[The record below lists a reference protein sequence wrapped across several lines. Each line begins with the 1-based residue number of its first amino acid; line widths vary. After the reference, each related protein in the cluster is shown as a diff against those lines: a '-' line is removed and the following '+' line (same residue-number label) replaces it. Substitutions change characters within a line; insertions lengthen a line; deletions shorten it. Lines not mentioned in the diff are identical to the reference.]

1 MIKKWG
7 NRQAPTTPAPP
18 DSSSSSSAPHDL
30 PKQPKLHPSAANGGE
45 ATVHTLTASS
55 SFVALPAYVRLT
67 SSLETTPTMQ
77 PETATTTTSHHK
89 DAQAFPVRAAT
100 IFRTAKLALV
110 SRTIPIGLKAGR
122 NSVFVDR
129 LPTAID
135 TRIQPPRVGVPDD
148 AAGVSLVS
156 VKYHAGSAAPGSP
169 SSKCPATTEES
180 EALKST
186 LTLVLVAAED
196 VEVEIEIAYLVDG
209 AKWWPFYDIRAY
221 IGKGTSGSGAGDQH
235 HVMIHYRAVV
245 SQTTGE
251 EWKNVALTL
260 SLGSPSFNVPPLSQV
275 NAVGAYNSSSAKT
288 PSNASGFSLP
298 GSSSDLDVE
307 KSILL
312 RPSTN
317 SDWIPLV
324 SNFEIAAPASV
335 SSRDGS
341 TKETTL
347 FVAELVLE
355 SIDLEWIVVPK
366 ESSTAFIQCK
376 ITNATTYD
384 LFPGSASVF
393 VGNTFVA
400 TTSIPRVQPHES
412 FTTCFGPDA
421 LVQVTRSPL
430 AKKGTTTASGSSTY
444 FSRRTAI
451 YNGRSAVLPKL
462 IIRDRV
468 PIASNGRLTLL
479 APADLPV
486 GADSWKG
493 VHVRDGVR
501 ARFVQ
506 KNDEERAEGE
516 KGDGTIEWVC
526 KPVPAG
532 HRFEVSLV
540 WELVAAAGIKWTL
553 SETDL

>member
-7 NRQAPTTPAPP
+7 NRQATTT
-18 DSSSSSSAPHDL
+18 DSSSLAPPHDP
-30 PKQPKLHPSAANGGE
+30 PKQPPKLPPSAADGGE
-45 ATVHTLTASS
+45 ATIHTLTASS
-55 SFVALPAYVRLT
+55 SLLDTLPASVRLT

-77 PETATTTTSHHK
+77 PETLPTTTPHHK

-100 IFRTAKLALV
+100 IFRTAKFALV
-110 SRTIPIGLKAGR
+110 SRTIPIGLKSGH

-135 TRIQPPRVGVPDD
+135 TSIQAPRVGVPDD

-156 VKYHAGSAAPGSP
+156 VKYHAGSTAPGPTSP
-169 SSKCPATTEES
+169 KHPATTEES

-221 IGKGTSGSGAGDQH
+221 IGKGTGGAGEGEQH

-260 SLGSPSFNVPPLSQV
+260 SLGGPSFNVPTLRQV
-275 NAVGAYNSSSAKT
+275 NAAGIYNSSSAKT
-288 PSNASGFSLP
+288 PSNASGFSPP

-335 SSRDGS
+335 SSRDT
-341 TKETTL
+341 TKETTV

-430 AKKGTTTASGSSTY
+430 AKKRTSTASGSSTY

-501 ARFVQ
+501 ARYVQ

-540 WELVAAAGIKWTL
+540 WELVAAAGLKWTL